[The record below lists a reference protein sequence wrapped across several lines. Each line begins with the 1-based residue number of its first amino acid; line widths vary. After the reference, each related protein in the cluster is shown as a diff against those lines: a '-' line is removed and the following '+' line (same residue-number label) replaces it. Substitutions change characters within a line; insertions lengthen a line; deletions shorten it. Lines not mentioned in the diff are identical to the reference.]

1 MERSPTY
8 PMPPPPEH
16 TKRRQRS
23 LSPRPQDYHPA
34 RIRKVAWPRDAPKP
48 SEAELRATFSRLA
61 PVANVGVGTSN
72 AAIVV
77 FTTCDGAQKA
87 QDDYQGL
94 WRVSTPKV
102 SHEEATKTLRVM
114 KAAAPVTPVHSPPV
128 SRSPSR
134 SRSPRRRRR
143 SGSFDLSALV
153 AKDKPAESRRD
164 LAKRIL
170 VVSWDTTKPP
180 PEDSELRCFFGFFDF
195 VLATHVTPRRGLV
208 LVASREHAEKCVAAC
223 RKHQYQRFRVRVL
236 GRKGAGTSPAV
247 RHIRAATRES
257 LSVRWG
263 WEAAETPSP
272 GSKAFAVPR
281 TPRSSRQS
289 TPDKYGEGERPYVV
303 GGMLLADDAMSVS
316 SASSVDE
323 GPSVNRR
330 VAFGTPVKKEAAVMR
345 EAPVAAAAAKHH
357 HHSHKKEAPHPP
369 SLTRE
374 AAVSNE
380 APAASVSVKKH
391 HHARKDAS
399 TSKTPRKVGDATT
412 SPPPSK
418 GAADAMTSPPPVPQ
432 WMRRTGPSP
441 AERNYAAVA
450 ESLARDA
457 LLAKKEAAAMRARA
471 LRAEDLLALAV
482 RRPPTA
488 AWREAAPPLRPRA
501 PSIRR
506 RVNPRPCSS
515 KPEDLY
521 VDYADESR
529 APAPRYAQMTLSQQR
544 RHYGVEDYRAFRES
558 VCSQP
563 PHNWYDSKPVGAY

>member
-1 MERSPTY
+1 M
-8 PMPPPPEH
+8 
-16 TKRRQRS
+16 
-23 LSPRPQDYHPA
+23 A
-34 RIRKVAWPRDAPKP
+34 R
-48 SEAELRATFSRLA
+48 
-61 PVANVGVGTSN
+61 
-72 AAIVV
+72 
-77 FTTCDGAQKA
+77 
-87 QDDYQGL
+87 
-94 WRVSTPKV
+94 
-102 SHEEATKTLRVM
+102 
-114 KAAAPVTPVHSPPV
+114 VHSKGLTRGSYEDAARDEGRGAGHTSPLA
-128 SRSPSR
+128 SSFRSPSG

-180 PEDSELRCFFGFFDF
+180 PEDSELKCFFGFFDF

-208 LVASREHAEKCVAAC
+208 LVASRASTPRNVWPPVENINIKDFGSEC
-223 RKHQYQRFRVRVL
+223 L

-272 GSKAFAVPR
+272 GSKSFAVPR

-289 TPDKYGEGERPYVV
+289 TPDRYGEGERPYVV

-330 VAFGTPVKKEAAVMR
+330 VAFGTPVKKEAVVMR

-374 AAVSNE
+374 AAVANE

-391 HHARKDAS
+391 HHARKDATT
-399 TSKTPRKVGDATT
+399 TSKTPRKAQDAAT
-412 SPPPSK
+412 SPSSEE
-418 GAADAMTSPPPVPQ
+418 GDGGRDQ
-432 WMRRTGPSP
+432 P
-441 AERNYAAVA
+441 A
-450 ESLARDA
+450 
-457 LLAKKEAAAMRARA
+457 ARA
-471 LRAEDLLALAV
+471 VNTCDGRA
-482 RRPPTA
+482 RRPPSGTTPPSPSR
-488 AWREAAPPLRPRA
+488 WRATPYKRRRRPRRCGRARCA
-501 PSIRR
+501 PRTCSRSPCAGRR
-506 RVNPRPCSS
+506 RRPGARRRRRCDPGRPRSAAASTCGPAARGPRTCTSTT
-515 KPEDLY
+515 PT
-521 VDYADESR
+521 SR
-529 APAPRYAQMTLSQQR
+529 GRPAPRYAQMTLSQQR
-544 RHYGVEDYRAFRES
+544 RRLASRDYRAFRES

-563 PHNWYDSKPVGAY
+563 PPQLAVRLETGRRGLPFKFTVVSEKAPSRRWRGGRACAC